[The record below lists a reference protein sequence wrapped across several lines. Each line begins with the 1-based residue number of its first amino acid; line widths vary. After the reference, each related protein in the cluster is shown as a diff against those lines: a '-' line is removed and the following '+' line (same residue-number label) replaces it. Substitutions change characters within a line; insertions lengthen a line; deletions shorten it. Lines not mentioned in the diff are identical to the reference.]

1 MRDSVD
7 FRYYTNGLI
16 DEVRISNVA
25 RSADWLKATYETE
38 RDNLLTFGSEESDQA
53 PNPPSALGPANY
65 IDGSWGNDNTP
76 TLQFT
81 QSDPDSGDTVKYR
94 IQIDDS
100 SGFGSLVVDYTSALI
115 AQGATSFTVGQA
127 TGTGTYTVGSESQTL
142 SDSAN
147 YYWRVMSEDN
157 SVATSSWATANA
169 GAIAFKIDTSLPT
182 NVGITSIEEN
192 PDIAWQYVTS
202 GSHAIVGI

>member
-1 MRDSVD
+1 TIGTLLSNPSIHTRIGTWITSYN
-7 FRYYTNGLI
+7 FNGLI
-16 DEVRISNVA
+16 DEVRIYNQTKSEA
-25 RSADWLKATYETE
+25 WIKATYETE
-38 RDNLLTFGSEESDQA
+38 RDHLLAFGSEESNPA
-53 PNPPSALGPANY
+53 PNAPSALGPANY

-157 SVATSSWATANA
+157 SVAT
-169 GAIAFKIDTSLPT
+169 
-182 NVGITSIEEN
+182 
-192 PDIAWQYVTS
+192 
-202 GSHAIVGI
+202 